1 MPAEDLPVLLELL
14 DEAVL
19 DDEPEPPTLGLV
31 VEAEEAVE
39 EALLPEPELLRV
51 PEATVLLLLLV
62 PLPELPVAK
71 GAEPAWVESVGMTDG
86 VPAGEVAT
94 AGWEVMTDG

>member
-19 DDEPEPPTLGLV
+19 DDEPEPPTLEL
-31 VEAEEAVE
+31 ELDAEVAVE
-39 EALLPEPELLRV
+39 EALLPLLELLRV
-51 PEATVLLLLLV
+51 PEATVPLVLLV

-71 GAEPAWVESVGMTDG
+71 GAEPAWVERVGMTDG

-94 AGWEVMTDG
+94 AG